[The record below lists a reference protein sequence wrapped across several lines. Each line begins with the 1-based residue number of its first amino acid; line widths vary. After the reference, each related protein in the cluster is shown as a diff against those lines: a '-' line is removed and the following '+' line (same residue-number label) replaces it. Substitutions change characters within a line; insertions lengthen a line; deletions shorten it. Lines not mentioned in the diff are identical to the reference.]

1 MARAFKVRHVT
12 VGGRKEPRYA
22 ARLDASERGLVSGL
36 MEQVADLIEV
46 PTLEP
51 ASVASDGT
59 DRDFEDIVARL
70 GMSIAPEG
78 EAPAEAGSRAERPS
92 HVSDVEDPAIRRLF
106 PIANRAD
113 PEAAAEFARLSET
126 GLRRRKRDN
135 LLRSAALLDGADAL
149 ELTAADANA
158 LLVALTDVRVVLG
171 ERMGLRTD
179 DDAAALDVV
188 ARDLDE
194 DDPRLHFVLVYD
206 FLTWLQESLA
216 AALLRGVPPEGTRPD
231 RDAD

>member
-1 MARAFKVRHVT
+1 MARAFKVRQVT
-12 VGGRKEPRYA
+12 VGGRRQPRYA
-22 ARLDASERGLVSGL
+22 ARLDPDERALVSGL

-46 PTLEP
+46 P
-51 ASVASDGT
+51 ASQSAPSGSDGDVA

-70 GMSIAPEG
+70 GMSIGPDEAEPAG
-78 EAPAEAGSRAERPS
+78 EAGTRAERPG

-106 PIANRAD
+106 PIANRGDAA
-113 PEAAAEFARLSET
+113 AAAEFARLSET
-126 GLRRRKRDN
+126 GLRQRKRDN

-149 ELTAADANA
+149 ELTAGDANA

-179 DDAAALDVV
+179 EDAAALDLVTQ
-188 ARDLDE
+188 DLDE

-216 AALLRGVPPEGTRPD
+216 GALLRGVPEGGTRGE
-231 RDAD
+231 

>member
-1 MARAFKVRHVT
+1 MARAFKVRQVS
-12 VGGRKEPRYA
+12 VGGRKQPRYA
-22 ARLDASERGLVSGL
+22 ARLDASERALVAGL
-36 MEQVADLIEV
+36 MGQVAELIEV
-46 PTLEP
+46 PTAAP
-51 ASVASDGT
+51 APIRSERPG

-70 GMSIAPEG
+70 GMSIGPDDADSAG
-78 EAPAEAGSRAERPS
+78 EAGTRAERPG

-106 PIANRAD
+106 PIANRSDAD
-113 PEAAAEFARLSET
+113 AAAEFARLSET
-126 GLRRRKRDN
+126 GLRQRKRDN
-135 LLRSAALLDGADAL
+135 LLRSAALLEGADSL
-149 ELTAADANA
+149 ELTAGDANA

-179 DDAAALDVV
+179 DDAAELDLV

-216 AALLRGVPPEGTRPD
+216 LALLRGVPAEGTRGE
-231 RDAD
+231 